1 MFGWIKKI
9 MFGTPAKQTS
19 ANKQTSAKSP
29 EEIAQIRAHNLALI
43 KKVHQRMIAE
53 GKLPK
58 PV

>member
-9 MFGTPAKQTS
+9 MFGTPAKQTP
-19 ANKQTSAKSP
+19 AKQTSAKSP